1 MPWQTL
7 LAFGFLC
14 GPPLLL
20 LSLGCKDLVSSALHS
35 KPGFGATGRWEW
47 VLTLLVLVAVTALGG
62 GLQGRQWQPVPPSA
76 LGPLLR
82 GSVKRTPKVFL
93 SVLAEKS
100 RVDLTSPDGFKQKR
114 VCSLPHPHL

>member
-35 KPGFGATGRWEW
+35 KPGFGATGRWKW
-47 VLTLLVLVAVTALGG
+47 VLTLLVRVAVTALGG
-62 GLQGRQWQPVPPSA
+62 GLQGAAVA
-76 LGPLLR
+76 A
-82 GSVKRTPKVFL
+82 GSSL
-93 SVLAEKS
+93 
-100 RVDLTSPDGFKQKR
+100 
-114 VCSLPHPHL
+114 CSGAAAKGVS